1 MTKNR
6 GFEVV
11 SKYKDAQL
19 PIRSTKTSAG
29 YDFFAA
35 EDIVVPSL
43 LQSISI
49 FLNLSETIDSRAN
62 MLLEQDEVQEKL
74 EKDLE
79 AANEYVTENMMYPE
93 EVLLATI
100 TDGHMDF
107 NQTNENIL
115 KEAFRIGGNYDL
127 DKIYNVLDK
136 ELKPTLVPTGIKA
149 YMQDDEYLKV
159 YNRSSNP
166 MKTGLIVSNGV
177 GIIDSDYYDNEDNEG
192 HIFVQFINL
201 GREPHI
207 IKKGDKIAQGIFA
220 KGLAADEDNFN
231 DAERKGG
238 FGSTD
243 NPCAI

>member
-79 AANEYVTENMMYPE
+79 VANEYVTENMMYPE

-231 DAERKGG
+231 DTERKGG

>member
-1 MTKNR
+1 MAKNR

-19 PIRSTKTSAG
+19 PIRSTKISAG
-29 YDFFAA
+29 YDFFAV
-35 EDIVVPSL
+35 EDVVVPSL

-49 FLNLSETIDSRAN
+49 FLELSETIDSRAN

-74 EKDLE
+74 EKYLE
-79 AANEYVTENMMYPE
+79 GIDEYITENMMYPE

-115 KEAFRIGGNYDL
+115 KEALRIGGNYDL

-136 ELKPTLVPTGIKA
+136 ELKPTLVPTGVKA
-149 YMQDDEYLKV
+149 YMQDDEYLKI

-166 MKTGLIVSNGV
+166 IKTGLIISNGV

-220 KGLAADEDNFN
+220 KGLVADEDNFS
-231 DAERKGG
+231 DTERKGG

-243 NPCAI
+243 DSRAI

>member
-29 YDFFAA
+29 YDFFAV
-35 EDIVVPSL
+35 EDVVVPSL

-49 FLNLSETIDSRAN
+49 FLELSETIESRAN

-74 EKDLE
+74 EKYLE
-79 AANEYVTENMMYPE
+79 GIDEYVTENMMYPE
-93 EVLLATI
+93 EVLLATV

-115 KEAFRIGGNYDL
+115 KEALRIGGNYDL

-136 ELKPTLVPTGIKA
+136 ELKPTLVPTGVKA
-149 YMQDDEYLKV
+149 YMQDDEYLKI

-231 DAERKGG
+231 DEERKGG

-243 NPCAI
+243 NPRVI

>member
-127 DKIYNVLDK
+127 DKIYSVLDK
-136 ELKPTLVPTGIKA
+136 ELKPTLVPTGVKA

-177 GIIDSDYYDNEDNEG
+177 GIIDSDYYDNKDNEG

-220 KGLAADEDNFN
+220 KGLVADEDNFN
-231 DAERKGG
+231 DTERKGG

>member
-29 YDFFAA
+29 YDFFSA

-62 MLLEQDEVQEKL
+62 ILLEKDEVQEKL

-136 ELKPTLVPTGIKA
+136 ELKPTLVPTGVKA

-177 GIIDSDYYDNEDNEG
+177 GIVDSDYYDNEDNEG

-231 DAERKGG
+231 DTERKGG

>member
-127 DKIYNVLDK
+127 DKIYSVLDK
-136 ELKPTLVPTGIKA
+136 ELKPTLVPTGVKA

-177 GIIDSDYYDNEDNEG
+177 GIIDSDYYDNKDNEG

-201 GREPHI
+201 GREPHT

>member
-35 EDIVVPSL
+35 DDIVVPSL

-127 DKIYNVLDK
+127 DKIYSVLDK

>member
-1 MTKNR
+1 MVKNR

-11 SKYKDAQL
+11 SKYKDAKL
-19 PIRSTKTSAG
+19 PIRATKISAG

-35 EDIVVPSL
+35 EDTVVPSL

-49 FLNLSETIDSRAN
+49 FLNISESIDSRVN
-62 MLLEQDEVQEKL
+62 VLLEQDEIREKL
-74 EKDLE
+74 EEYLE
-79 AANEYVTENMMYPE
+79 ELNEYITENMMYPE
-93 EVLLATI
+93 KVLLSTI

-107 NQTNENIL
+107 NQASENIL
-115 KEAFRIGGNYDL
+115 REAFRIGGNYDL

-149 YMQDDEYLKV
+149 YMKDDEYLKV

-220 KGLAADEDNFN
+220 KGLVADEDNFN
-231 DAERKGG
+231 DEERKGG

-243 NPCAI
+243 NPRVI

>member
-19 PIRSTKTSAG
+19 PIRSTRTSAG

>member
-11 SKYKDAQL
+11 GKYKDAKL

-49 FLNLSETIDSRAN
+49 FLNLSESINSRAN
-62 MLLEQDEVQEKL
+62 ALLEQDEVKDKL

-79 AANEYVTENMMYPE
+79 ELNEYITENVIYPE
-93 EVLLATI
+93 EVFVATV
-100 TDGHMDF
+100 TDGHVNF
-107 NQTNENIL
+107 NKNNDNLL
-115 KEAFRIGGNYDL
+115 KEVLRIGGNYDL
-127 DKIYNVLDK
+127 DKIYGILDK

-149 YMQDDEYLKV
+149 YMQDDEYLKI

-166 MKTGLIVSNGV
+166 MKTGLVVSNGV
-177 GIIDSDYYDNEDNEG
+177 GIIDSDYYNNEDNEG

-220 KGLAADEDNFN
+220 KVLVADEDNF
-231 DAERKGG
+231 DDTERKGG

-243 NPCAI
+243 NPCEI

>member
-79 AANEYVTENMMYPE
+79 SANEYVTENMMYPE

-231 DAERKGG
+231 DTERKGG

>member
-49 FLNLSETIDSRAN
+49 FLNLSETIESRAN
-62 MLLEQDEVQEKL
+62 MLLDQNEVHEKL
-74 EKDLE
+74 EEDLE
-79 AANEYVTENMMYPE
+79 ELNEYVTENMMYPE
-93 EVLLATI
+93 EVLLSTI
-100 TDGHMDF
+100 TGGHMDF
-107 NQTNENIL
+107 NKANENIL
-115 KEAFRIGGNYDL
+115 KEALRIGGNYDL

-149 YMQDDEYLKV
+149 YMQDDEYLKI

-220 KGLAADEDNFN
+220 KGLVADEDNF
-231 DAERKGG
+231 DDTERKGG

-243 NPCAI
+243 NPRAI

>member
-231 DAERKGG
+231 DTERKGG